1 MKKTAKLA
9 LLFATLFTLISCQGF
24 LQSESIKNEIY
35 SVIEYN
41 NAPSYK
47 IRFDSEKNKGTFK
60 APSGI
65 EVQKKVTDEFTVS
78 FAPTGDYDFFCWK
91 IIDAVTKTEYA
102 NGEYLTLD
110 SVTNDTTTCKF
121 TKAPNDGMQLCLFAV
136 VAKRPRVLSKIP
148 QPDSVTYRDTKIRIV
163 FDKPMNEQSIYF
175 DTNEI
180 ANLIKEL
187 EITDTDFLNAGTY
200 AEPKKYCY
208 YYNGKKFYK
217 NIQIVNT
224 NDPETSILEY
234 FDAPY
239 FEDPTTLIIP
249 TGKNKQIPPNTTLTV
264 TLEAGFSY
272 SYTNSGTTKDLTL
285 KEDEIWL
292 FSVNSST
299 DNDPPSGTEIITNS
313 KDNKNISKDPSNP
326 TTLYQQTIKMYVNV
340 QDSGS
345 GPAKKFKI
353 LFTNIENEANKY
365 SVEIP
370 YDSFITSQNIAT
382 LGKENEKVEYRF
394 TSIPDGTYKM
404 NFIYVDNN
412 GTPTAPSTYTNYY
425 VTIDTTPPTVK
436 DIHFYTYTSDATST
450 ANGKTALKFTYTCED
465 TDFEKVTATW
475 YPADGSETQNTATFQ
490 KTETN
495 FIIPNLTFGKLYT
508 VDLEFFKLNGNSYKY
523 TQNVRATYDYV
534 RDFEIT
540 GKNINQKAEVTL
552 SWDKPKGEFD
562 KYIIGYKKASNTSN
576 NYDKEYEVDN
586 SETEYTIPVSLDLN
600 TKYAFRIS
608 TYSGGSSTGYSKE
621 FTTPIHTIGIDNFN
635 ISKNGNSSDSPI
647 YLEVSSTVINSNY
660 NYTVVMYYSN
670 QEFELTDVTPEN
682 IQSGRLKYVS
692 LSKKYYYYHTE
703 YDATNT
709 EIADNKYFNFGKTYY
724 FLIGITNETKTDT
737 QWSDIKSFTIAYTV
751 KNLKIQTLMGNVK
764 TPIVSSKNAYITW
777 DYPTGVISN
786 IVDSVQVF
794 VNESTQPVWSINNSS
809 VVESPKLFIEN
820 LNPDSENTIEVRLTF
835 NKVTTSQFLTIKTL
849 KEMSDF
855 KIDHAR
861 YTSSSHTYVYTTFT
875 WNSPSDEIDRYV
887 FMCKRTSPTSDTT
900 FYYTNREPDYPYVP
914 SSNPLSLYGNDGW
927 TEGIEGTNTTEFE
940 LQEYINNDYR
950 IPIQVNHSYEIFV
963 TGYKLD
969 DNNKPVAVVSE
980 LIPLSFN

>member
-1 MKKTAKLA
+1 MKKSAKLA
-9 LLFATLFTLISCQGF
+9 LFFSVMFTLVSCQGF
-24 LQSESIKNEIY
+24 LQSESVKNEIY

-47 IRFDSEKNKGTFK
+47 IKFDSEKNRGTFK
-60 APSGI
+60 APTGI
-65 EVQKKVTDEFTVS
+65 ETQKKVTDSFTVS
-78 FAPTGDYDFFCWK
+78 FAPANDYDFLYWK
-91 IIDAVTKTEYA
+91 IMDAATKTEYP
-102 NGEYLTLD
+102 NGEYLTLE

-121 TKAPNDGMQLCLFAV
+121 TKAPQNGIQLTLFAV
-136 VAKRPRVLSKIP
+136 VAKRPRIISKTP
-148 QPDSVTYRDTKIRIV
+148 QPDSVTYRDTRIRVV
-163 FDKPMNEQSIYF
+163 FDKPMDEGSIYF
-175 DTNEI
+175 DE
-180 ANLIKEL
+180 KDMDSL
-187 EITDTDFLNAGTY
+187 EHQLGITSQDYLNAGTT
-200 AEPKKYCY
+200 ANPKYYCY
-208 YYNGKKFYK
+208 FYNGKKYYK

-224 NDPETSILEY
+224 NAPDTSILEY
-234 FDAPY
+234 FGVPY

-249 TGKNKQIPPNTTLTV
+249 PDKYTQVPANTTLTV

-272 SYTNSGTTKDLTL
+272 SYNYSAAIEKKLML

-292 FSVNSST
+292 FSVNSDT
-299 DNDPPSGTEIITNS
+299 DKDAPSGSETITDS
-313 KDNKNISKDPSNP
+313 KGNEISKDSSNP
-326 TTLYQQTIKMYVNV
+326 TTLYQQKLKMYVDV
-340 QDSGS
+340 KDDGS
-345 GPAKKFKI
+345 RPSNTFKI
-353 LFTNIENEANKY
+353 LFTNTDNDKIEP
-365 SVEIP
+365 VTIP
-370 YDSFITSQNIAT
+370 YGSFNSSKTQAYLGTSSQ
-382 LGKENEKVEYRF
+382 KFEYRF
-394 TSIPDGTYKM
+394 TGIPDGTYKM
-404 NFIYVDNN
+404 NFIYYDNN
-412 GTPTAPSTYTNYY
+412 GNPSEPKNDFYIK
-425 VTIDTTPPTVK
+425 IDSTPPTVT
-436 DIHFYTYTSDATST
+436 DILFNTYSGDATST
-450 ANGKTALKFTYTCED
+450 ANDKTALKFTYTCED

-475 YPADGSETQNTATFQ
+475 HSADGSEPQDTKTYQ

-508 VDLEFFKLNGNSYKY
+508 VDLEFFKSNGNSYKY

-600 TKYAFRIS
+600 TKYVFRIS

-635 ISKNGNSSDSPI
+635 ISKNGNSSNSTI

-660 NYTVVMYYSN
+660 NYTVVMYYSD
-670 QEFELTDVTPEN
+670 QEFELTDVTQEN

-692 LSKKYYYYHTE
+692 LSRKYYGGYYYHTE

-777 DYPTGVISN
+777 DYPTGVIFN

-794 VNESTQPVWSINNSS
+794 VNESTQPVWSINNSC
-809 VVESPKLFIEN
+809 VEESPKLFIEN

-849 KEMSDF
+849 KEIPDF

-887 FMCKRTSPTSDTT
+887 FMCKRTSPTADTT